1 MELAVSYQIVTPES
15 AEAGEAAESGM
26 SVPRRPAGVREVMA
40 WLEKCHE
47 VSSTLID
54 AYTWATTSPELDFY
68 SGGETTYSVH
78 VYGITAAQKAR
89 LFRMAGII
97 R

>member
-1 MELAVSYQIVTPES
+1 MELAISYQIVTPES

-26 SVPRRPAGVREVMA
+26 CIPRRPACVREVMM
-40 WLEKCHE
+40 WLERCDE
-47 VSSTLID
+47 ASSTVID
-54 AYTWATTSPELDFY
+54 VYTWATTSPELDFY
-68 SGGETTYSVH
+68 TGGECTFSVH